1 MLFDDLSR
9 RLHELRDEVTRIRQ
23 KNDEYVRDNSHGLAT
38 HTAFDKRRVRLE
50 QIKTEIAVL
59 LRSLAEK

>member
-9 RLHELRDEVTRIRQ
+9 RLHELRDEITRIRQ

-38 HTAFDKRRVRLE
+38 HTAFGKRGYG
-50 QIKTEIAVL
+50 
-59 LRSLAEK
+59 